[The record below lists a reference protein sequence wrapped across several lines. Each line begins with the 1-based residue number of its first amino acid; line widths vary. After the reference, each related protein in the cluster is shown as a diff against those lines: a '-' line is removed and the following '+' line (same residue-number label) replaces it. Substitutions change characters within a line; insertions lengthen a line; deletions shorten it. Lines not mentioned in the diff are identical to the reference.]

1 MVNSLGFA
9 DMDDVDAL
17 ELVEQAFDIKI
28 AATEAATLAN
38 VGDLYDLLL
47 TKIPDDEANQKCASA
62 MVFYRLRRAL
72 PAVYAIEK
80 IGPSYDL
87 LALNDISAK
96 RLLRVLAKKSGLTLP
111 YPSPGWVGWLAWCF
125 AMVCFW
131 PVALTAYVIF
141 LVSLPKALI
150 GWLAA
155 AWACAFVVMIAL
167 AILDSGRLP
176 SGCHS
181 LGGLAKKTARL
192 NFGKLRELGAR
203 QSDLDIWDALV
214 ATLSSFN
221 DFPVEKIRRD
231 TFFFR
236 DAMKD
241 HQKRAA

>member
-1 MVNSLGFA
+1 
-9 DMDDVDAL
+9 
-17 ELVEQAFDIKI
+17 
-28 AATEAATLAN
+28 
-38 VGDLYDLLL
+38 
-47 TKIPDDEANQKCASA
+47 
-62 MVFYRLRRAL
+62 
-72 PAVYAIEK
+72 
-80 IGPSYDL
+80 
-87 LALNDISAK
+87 
-96 RLLRVLAKKSGLTLP
+96 
-111 YPSPGWVGWLAWCF
+111 
-125 AMVCFW
+125 MVCFW

-155 AWACAFVVMIAL
+155 AWACAFVAMIAL

-176 SGCHS
+176 SGCES

-214 ATLSSFN
+214 SVLSSFN
-221 DFPVEKIRRD
+221 DFPVEKISRD

-236 DAMKD
+236 GAMKD